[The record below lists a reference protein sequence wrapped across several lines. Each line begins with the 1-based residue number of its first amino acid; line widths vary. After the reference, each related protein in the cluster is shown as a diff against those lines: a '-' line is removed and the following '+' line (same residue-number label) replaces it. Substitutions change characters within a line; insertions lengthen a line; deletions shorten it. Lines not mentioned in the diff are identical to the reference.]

1 MKRSLVWRWVL
12 NVAVL
17 TGWVA
22 ALFPL
27 RDRDFLKTF
36 GKLSRGPVAKL
47 EATST
52 KRGAEAEALKVKLD
66 AATDKESAAY
76 KAQKADYDKVRAEAD
91 KAKADAEAYRSLL
104 ARSEKLR
111 QETPEMAQYRSIEQ
125 AARGDE
131 TQARVRLSTYIK
143 VPGSPTPSNKRVLK
157 FVRDKAAGKLH
168 LGLDLQGGTEFV
180 ISFSEEEV
188 KEKQKDVEPVRDQII
203 EILRNRLDMMGLTEP
218 EIKPVGTNTISVRM
232 PTLSEGSK
240 ADIRDVLKQQAN
252 LQFFLVDPNNDQK
265 VQEYHADPKAFRP
278 TPGHRYAEIDR
289 DENGETVTDVI
300 FIKKT
305 PESLDGGEVSRA
317 RPVPSQFGNWWAVSL
332 EFKSRGA
339 RQFAAIT
346 TAHVGERLAIVM
358 DNKVYS
364 APNIK
369 EAITGGQAEITG
381 SFTVDEAKRLAG
393 VIESGNLPVNIRI
406 DSEFGTDPTL
416 GSDSIRSGIWA
427 SLAGMGLVAIF
438 MVWYYRFAGVVAII
452 ALLFNTILVLGTM
465 TLSRATVTLP
475 GIAGLV
481 LSIGMAVDANVLIYE
496 RIREELRNGKT
507 IGNAI
512 KSGYER
518 AFITIL
524 DSNLTTLL
532 SAIILYQFGSGSI
545 KGFGI
550 TLGIG
555 LIANMFT
562 AVFTTRTIF
571 DTYLS
576 LGRLQTLKMRTFKA
590 ITECNYDFLGMLK
603 PAVIGSIVMCLI
615 SLVAVVGRGRS
626 CLSIDFAGGTE
637 IAYEATGTE
646 PSVAG
651 VRSVL
656 DKAGYGD
663 ARVGYK
669 FHGAT
674 GMRTLEVVLPK
685 VSTDRTG
692 QVDFK
697 ALEESLNTKFPDAK
711 LRQVRTT
718 SVGNLVGAQFQWRAI
733 WATLLSFVGIIL
745 YVAFRFEWAY
755 GVAGV
760 VALVHDTLIAGGVY
774 LLLGWFDGSRQLSLP
789 VIAGLLTIIGFSIN
803 DTIVTF
809 DRVREA
815 LGLYRDKSYRDI
827 VNLSINQC
835 LSRTALT
842 SLTVLFTVLTLFLFG
857 GGAIND
863 FSLVMLLGT
872 IVGTY
877 STVFIAAALILVW
890 HKPNRLHK
898 EAPVRAQDKDVESE
912 GRAAEE
918 PAAAG

>member
-1 MKRSLVWRWVL
+1 MKRSLTWRWVL
-12 NVAVL
+12 NIAVIG
-17 TGWVA
+17 GWIA

-36 GKLSRGPVAKL
+36 EKLSRGSVAKL
-47 EATST
+47 EAKAAKSDS
-52 KRGAEAEALKVKLD
+52 EAKALQAKLD
-66 AATDKESAAY
+66 AMTDKESEAFKGLQADRE
-76 KAQKADYDKVRAEAD
+76 KARLEAEQ
-91 KAKADAEAYRSLL
+91 AKAAADAYPALL
-104 ARSEKLR
+104 ARAAELR
-111 QETPEMAQYRSIEQ
+111 AKNPELAQYRSLEQ

-131 TQARVRLSTYIK
+131 TQTRVKLSAYIA
-143 VPGSPTPSNKRVLK
+143 VPGAPTASNKRVLK
-157 FVRDKAAGKLH
+157 YVRDRAAGKLH

-188 KEKQKDVEPVRDQII
+188 REKDREVEPVRDQII

-218 EIKPVGTNTISVRM
+218 EIKPVGANTISVRM

-252 LQFFLVDPNNDQK
+252 LQFFLVDPNNDTK
-265 VQEYHADPKAFRP
+265 VQEYHQKGTGSFQPS
-278 TPGHRYAEIDR
+278 PGYEYREVER
-289 DENGETVTDVI
+289 EVNGETVTDVI
-300 FIKKT
+300 FTKKT
-305 PESLDGGEVSRA
+305 PENLDGSEVSRA
-317 RPVPSQFGNWWAVSL
+317 RPTPSQFGNWWSVSL

-339 RQFAAIT
+339 RQFAKIT
-346 TAHVGERLAIVM
+346 TDHVNEQLAIVM

-364 APNIK
+364 APNIR
-369 EAITGGQAEITG
+369 EPITQGNAEITG

-427 SLAGMGLVAIF
+427 SVSGMTLVALF
-438 MVWYYRFAGVVAII
+438 MIWYYRFAGVVAIV
-452 ALLFNTILVLGTM
+452 ALLANTVLILGTM
-465 TLSRATVTLP
+465 TLSRATITLP

-496 RIREELRNGKT
+496 RIREELRHGKT

-512 KSGYER
+512 KAGYDR
-518 AFITIL
+518 AFVTIL

-532 SAIILYQFGSGSI
+532 SAIILYQFGTGSL
-545 KGFGI
+545 KGFGV

-555 LIANMFT
+555 LVANMFT
-562 AVFTTRTIF
+562 AVFLTRTIF
-571 DTYLS
+571 DTYLAT
-576 LGRLQTLKMRTFKA
+576 GRLQTLKMRTFKA
-590 ITECNYDFLGMLK
+590 ITECNYDFLSMIK
-603 PAVIGSIVMCLI
+603 PAVIGSVVVCVLA
-615 SLVAVVGRGRS
+615 LVAVVGRGRS

-637 IAYEATGTE
+637 IAYEAAGSQ
-646 PSVAG
+646 PPVAD
-651 VRSVL
+651 VRTVL

-663 ARVGYK
+663 ARIGYK

-674 GMRTLEVVLPK
+674 GMRMLEVVLPK

-697 ALEESLNTKFPDAK
+697 GLEESLNTEFPTAK
-711 LRQVRTT
+711 IHQVRTT

-733 WATLLSFVGIIL
+733 WATLLSFLGIII
-745 YVAFRFEWAY
+745 YVAFRFELAY

-760 VALVHDTLIAGGVY
+760 VALVHDTLIAGGIY

-789 VIAGLLTIIGFSIN
+789 VVAALLTIIGFSIN

-815 LGLYRDKSYRDI
+815 LGLYRDRSYRDI
-827 VNLSINQC
+827 VNLSINEC

-863 FSLVMLLGT
+863 FSLVMLLGV

-890 HKPNRLHK
+890 HKPSRLHK
-898 EAPVRAQDKDVESE
+898 DEPARGRAKDVEV
-912 GRAAEE
+912 EE
-918 PAAAG
+918 EVAAAG